1 MARPAG
7 GREGMMATIERESP
21 TPLYHQLKEL
31 LAERIARGEWQPG
44 DMLPTEEQLQ
54 EQYEISRT
62 TVRQAL
68 KELEVEGL
76 ISRQRGRGTFVSR
89 PKLSHSAEPH
99 FRLTDTLRQQGVRPG
114 WKVVS
119 AEWIPASAEIADR
132 LELQVGTPVF
142 ELRRLRLAND
152 EAIGYH
158 VAYASPALAT
168 AIDSERLES
177 GGSLGY
183 LSAQKILDGSYADRV
198 LEAVPA
204 TEEVAKRLGV
214 EVGTPMFLI
223 RRQVFDRQGQ
233 AIELLRAVYRGDR
246 LQYHVRHAP
255 AR

>member
-1 MARPAG
+1 MTA
-7 GREGMMATIERESP
+7 IERGSP

-31 LAERIARGEWQPG
+31 LAERIARGEWEPG

-68 KELEVEGL
+68 KELELEGR

-99 FRLTDTLRQQGVRPG
+99 FRLTDALRQQGVRPG
-114 WKVVS
+114 WEVLA
-119 AEWIPASAEIADR
+119 AEWAPASAEVAAG
-132 LELQVGTPVF
+132 LELEPGTPVF

-158 VAYASPALAT
+158 VAHASPSLAT
-168 AIDSERLES
+168 SIDKGSLER

-183 LSAQKILDGSYADRV
+183 LQAQKALEGSYADRV
-198 LEAVPA
+198 LEAIPA
-204 TEEVAKRLGV
+204 SEEVAARLGV
-214 EVGTPMFLI
+214 EEGTPMFLI
-223 RRQVFDRQGQ
+223 RRQVFDREGQ
-233 AIELLRAVYRGDR
+233 PVELLRAVYRGDR

>member
-1 MARPAG
+1 MT
-7 GREGMMATIERESP
+7 TIERGSP

-31 LAERIARGEWQPG
+31 LAERIARGEWEPG

-68 KELEVEGL
+68 KELELEGR

-114 WKVVS
+114 WKVLA
-119 AEWIPASAEIADR
+119 AEWLPASAEIAAR
-132 LELQVGTPVF
+132 LELEPGTPVF

-158 VAYASPALAT
+158 VAHASPALAT
-168 AIDSERLES
+168 SIDKGSLES

-183 LSAQKILDGSYADRV
+183 LQAQKVLEGSYADRV
-198 LEAVPA
+198 LEAIPA
-204 TEEVAKRLGV
+204 TEEVAARLGV
-214 EVGTPMFLI
+214 EEGTPMFLI
-223 RRQVFDRQGQ
+223 RRQVFDREGQ
-233 AIELLRAVYRGDR
+233 PVELLRAVYRGDR